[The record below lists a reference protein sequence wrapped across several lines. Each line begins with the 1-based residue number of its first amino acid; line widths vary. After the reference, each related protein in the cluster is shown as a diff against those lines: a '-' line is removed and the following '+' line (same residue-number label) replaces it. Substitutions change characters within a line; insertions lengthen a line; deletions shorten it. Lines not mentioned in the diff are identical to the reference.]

1 MQNQYYKSSPF
12 NDHWSLI
19 KDHFIGTKTI
29 VWNTD
34 FCYFI
39 DFWATGAFNHDISP
53 TQISLFSESP
63 VSPVEVHFF
72 RKFMFQLN
80 VDNTA
85 LATKSG
91 IYPATLAESVYWK
104 SLGSMVLQYPI
115 LQ

>member
-1 MQNQYYKSSPF
+1 MWKCSYKSVQNYYK
-12 NDHWSLI
+12 I
-19 KDHFIGTKTI
+19 KKSVILEAMAYI
-29 VWNTD
+29 
-34 FCYFI
+34 
-39 DFWATGAFNHDISP
+39 P
-53 TQISLFSESP
+53 QISLFSDSP
-63 VSPVEVHFF
+63 VSPVEVYFF

-115 LQ
+115 LQYPWYSPVSPR